1 MKFFTVLIL
10 WLSLTSAF
18 NTNGHEFYLSVTD
31 INYIQEKETLQI
43 ISRVFTDD
51 FEDVINKRYN
61 KEFKLIPNLEVEEI
75 DIYIEKYLRD
85 KFVLETN
92 NGPLTYN
99 YLGRKYENDMVYLF
113 LEVENLEIF
122 EVLTVENLI
131 LTDLFEEQKNMIHF
145 KSDNFKKSFI
155 LEKDFSNRS
164 ITHKTKQ

>member
-164 ITHKTKQ
+164 ITYKTKQ